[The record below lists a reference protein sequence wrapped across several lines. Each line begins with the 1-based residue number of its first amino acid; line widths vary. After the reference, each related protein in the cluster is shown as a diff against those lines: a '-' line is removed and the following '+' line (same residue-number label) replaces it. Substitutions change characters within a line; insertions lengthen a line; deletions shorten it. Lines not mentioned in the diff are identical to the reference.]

1 MCFRKNVGS
10 ATTWRQMQACLASQ
24 LHDAEKASTHK
35 DDVVDT
41 PATSAILFYRFIYIH
56 ND

>member
-1 MCFRKNVGS
+1 
-10 ATTWRQMQACLASQ
+10 MQACLASQ